1 MAAEGGQMTWIG
13 IDLGGTKVFGVVLHG
28 DKVKKD
34 AKRKTPTVGGPPAVV
49 DTVAGVIADLGGTDG
64 IEGVGI
70 GAPGPV
76 DHEAGVVRQ
85 APNLA
90 GWQDTD
96 VPLGSLVSKAI
107 GGVPVFVEN
116 DANVGTLA
124 EHRRGAGRGAAD
136 ALGVWVGTGIGG
148 GLILDGH
155 LRRGPTG
162 YAGEIG
168 HTVVT
173 KDGRMCGCGHPGH
186 LEAYAG
192 RASMEREAR
201 ARAAAGTTNM
211 LVQLAGDGRM
221 TSKIWAEALDARDPV
236 AMELIDGAVW
246 ALGVAIADAVTLL
259 DLNVMIVGG
268 GLADRLG
275 PTFVGRIEQ
284 SAREQIFAHGSAARV
299 VPAALG
305 DESGAVGAALLAADS
320 A

>member
-1 MAAEGGQMTWIG
+1 MTWIG
-13 IDLGGTKVFGVVLHG
+13 IDLGGTKVYGIVLHG
-28 DKVKKD
+28 EKIKKD
-34 AKRKTPTVGGPPAVV
+34 AKRKTPTEGGPAAVV
-49 DTVAGVIADLGGTDG
+49 DTIAGVIADLGGTEG
-64 IEGVGI
+64 IKGVGV

-90 GWQDTD
+90 GWQDSN
-96 VPLGSLVSKAI
+96 VPLGDLVSKAL

-124 EHRRGAGRGAAD
+124 EHRRGAGRGVSD
-136 ALGVWVGTGIGG
+136 VLGVWVGTGIGG
-148 GLILDGH
+148 GLILDGD

-168 HTVVT
+168 HTVVMQG
-173 KDGRMCGCGHPGH
+173 GRMCGCGHLGH

-192 RASMEREAR
+192 RASLEREAR
-201 ARAAAGTTNM
+201 APAAGEQRNM
-211 LVQLAGDGRM
+211 LVDLAGDGRM
-221 TSKIWAEALDARDPV
+221 TSKIWADALEARDPV
-236 AMELIDGAVW
+236 ALELIDGAVG
-246 ALGVAIADAVTLL
+246 ALGVAAANAVTLL
-259 DLNVMIVGG
+259 DLDMMIVGG

-284 SAREQIFAHGSAARV
+284 SAREQIFAHGSQARV

-305 DESGAVGAALLAADS
+305 DQSGALGAALMAADS

>member
-1 MAAEGGQMTWIG
+1 MTWIG
-13 IDLGGTKVFGVVLHG
+13 IDLGGTKVYGVVVHG
-28 DKVKKD
+28 DKVKRD
-34 AKRKTPTVGGPPAVV
+34 AKRKTPTQGGPGAVV
-49 DTVAGVIADLGGTDG
+49 DTIAGVVADLGGTEG
-64 IEGVGI
+64 IKAVGV

-90 GWQDTD
+90 GWQDAD
-96 VPLGSLVSKAI
+96 VPLGPLVGKAL

-124 EHRRGAGRGAAD
+124 EHKRGAGKGTSNV
-136 ALGVWVGTGIGG
+136 LGVWVGTGIGG
-148 GLILDGH
+148 GLILDDR

-168 HTVVT
+168 HTVVI
-173 KDGRMCGCGHPGH
+173 KGGRMCGCGHAGH

-192 RASMEREAR
+192 RAALEREAR
-201 ARAAAGTTNM
+201 ARAAAGTTNV

-221 TSKIWAEALDARDPV
+221 TSKVWADALEARDPV
-236 AMELIDGAVW
+236 ALELIDGAVW
-246 ALGVAIADAVTLL
+246 ALGVAIANAVAVL
-259 DLNVMIVGG
+259 DLDVMIVGG

-284 SAREQIFAHGSAARV
+284 SAREQLFAHGSQARV

-305 DESGAVGAALLAADS
+305 DQSGALGAALMAADS

>member
-1 MAAEGGQMTWIG
+1 VTWIG
-13 IDLGGTKVFGVVLHG
+13 IDLGGTKVYGVVVHG
-28 DKVKKD
+28 EKIKKD
-34 AKRKTPTVGGPPAVV
+34 AKRKTPTSGGPDAVV
-49 DTVAGVIADLGGTDG
+49 DTIAAVIQDLGG
-64 IEGVGI
+64 IEGADGVGI
-70 GAPGPV
+70 GAPGAV

-90 GWQDTD
+90 GWQENN
-96 VPLGSLVSKAI
+96 VPLGSLVSKAL
-107 GGVPVFVEN
+107 GGVAVFVDN
-116 DANVGTLA
+116 DANAGTLA
-124 EHRRGAGRGAAD
+124 EHKRGAGRGAD
-136 ALGVWVGTGIGG
+136 HVLGVWVGTGVGG

-168 HTVVT
+168 HIVVT
-173 KDGRMCGCGHPGH
+173 QGGRRCGCGQVGH

-201 ARAAAGTTNM
+201 ERAAQGTTNK
-211 LVQLAGDGRM
+211 LVELAGDGRM
-221 TSKIWAEALDARDPV
+221 TSSVWANALDARDPV
-236 AMELIDGAVW
+236 AIDLIDGAVR
-246 ALGVAIADAVTLL
+246 ALGVAIANAVTLL
-259 DLNVMIVGG
+259 DLDVMIVGG

-284 SAREQIFAHGSAARV
+284 SAREQVFAHGSAARV

-305 DESGAVGAALLAADS
+305 DQSGALGAALMAAES

>member
-1 MAAEGGQMTWIG
+1 V
-13 IDLGGTKVFGVVLHG
+13 DLGGTKVYGVVLHG

-34 AKRKTPTVGGPPAVV
+34 AKRKTPTSGGPDAVV
-49 DTVAGVIADLGGTDG
+49 ETIAGVVDDLGGTEG
-64 IEGVGI
+64 IKGVGV

-90 GWQDTD
+90 GWQDAN
-96 VPLGSLVSKAI
+96 VPLGALVSKAL
-107 GGVPVFVEN
+107 GGVPVFLEN

-124 EHRRGAGRGAAD
+124 EHKRGAGRGASD
-136 ALGVWVGTGIGG
+136 VLGVWVGTGIGG
-148 GLILDGH
+148 GLILEGK

-168 HTVVT
+168 HTVVV
-173 KDGRMCGCGHPGH
+173 KDGRLCGCGHLGH

-211 LVQLAGDGRM
+211 LVELAGDGRM

-236 AMELIDGAVW
+236 AMELIDGAVS

-259 DLNVMIVGG
+259 DLDVMIVGG

-284 SAREQIFAHGSAARV
+284 SAREQLFAHGSAARV

-305 DESGAVGAALLAADS
+305 DESAALGAALMAAES

>member
-1 MAAEGGQMTWIG
+1 M
-13 IDLGGTKVFGVVLHG
+13 
-28 DKVKKD
+28 
-34 AKRKTPTVGGPPAVV
+34 
-49 DTVAGVIADLGGTDG
+49 
-64 IEGVGI
+64 
-70 GAPGPV
+70 
-76 DHEAGVVRQ
+76 VRQ

-90 GWQDTD
+90 GWQENNIA
-96 VPLGSLVSKAI
+96 LGDLMSKAL
-107 GGVPVFVEN
+107 GGVPVFVDN

-124 EHRRGAGRGAAD
+124 EHKRGAGRGAAD
-136 ALGVWVGTGIGG
+136 VLGVWVGTGIGG

-162 YAGEIG
+162 FAGEIG

-173 KDGRMCGCGHPGH
+173 VGGRQCGCGQVGH

-201 ARAAAGTTNM
+201 KRAAQGTTNK
-211 LVQLAGDGRM
+211 LVELAGDGRM
-221 TSKIWAEALDARDPV
+221 TSSVWANALDARDPV
-236 AMELIDGAVW
+236 AMDLIDGAVR
-246 ALGVAIADAVTLL
+246 ALGVAIANAVTLL
-259 DLNVMIVGG
+259 DLDVMIVGG

-284 SAREQIFAHGSAARV
+284 SAREQLFAHGSAARV

-305 DESGAVGAALLAADS
+305 DQSGAVGAALMAAES

>member
-1 MAAEGGQMTWIG
+1 MTWIG
-13 IDLGGTKVFGVVLHG
+13 IDLGGTKVYGVIAQG
-28 DKVKKD
+28 EKVKGD
-34 AKRKTPTVGGPPAVV
+34 AKRKTPLEGGPAAVV
-49 DTVAGVIADLGGTDG
+49 DTIAGVVADLGGTEG
-64 IEGVGI
+64 IKGVGV
-70 GAPGPV
+70 GAPGAV

-90 GWQDTD
+90 GWQENN
-96 VPLGSLVSKAI
+96 VPLGSLVSKAL

-124 EHRRGAGRGAAD
+124 EHKRGAGRGASNVM
-136 ALGVWVGTGIGG
+136 GVWVGTGVGG
-148 GLILDGH
+148 GLILDGR

-168 HTVVT
+168 HTVVA
-173 KDGRMCGCGHPGH
+173 KEGRLCGCGRKGH

-192 RASMEREAR
+192 RASLEREAR
-201 ARAAAGTTNM
+201 ARAADGPTNM
-211 LVQLAGDGRM
+211 LVELAGEGRM
-221 TSKIWAEALDARDPV
+221 TSKIWAESLEARDPV
-236 AMELIDGAVW
+236 ALDLIDGAVS

-259 DLNVMIVGG
+259 DLDLMIVGG

-275 PTFVGRIEQ
+275 PGFVGRIEQ
-284 SAREQIFAHGSAARV
+284 ASREQIFAHGSAARV

-305 DESGAVGAALLAADS
+305 DQSGALGAALMAAES

>member
-1 MAAEGGQMTWIG
+1 VTWIG
-13 IDLGGTKVFGVVLHG
+13 IDLGGTKVYGVVLHG
-28 DKVKKD
+28 EKVKKD
-34 AKRKTPTVGGPPAVV
+34 AKRKTPTSGGPDAVV
-49 DTVAGVIADLGGTDG
+49 ETIAGVVADLGGTDG
-64 IEGVGI
+64 IKGVGV

-90 GWQDTD
+90 GWQDAD
-96 VPLGSLVSKAI
+96 VPLGALVSKAL

-116 DANVGTLA
+116 DANVGTLG
-124 EHRRGAGRGAAD
+124 EHRRGAGRGTSD
-136 ALGVWVGTGIGG
+136 VLGVWVGTGIGG

-168 HTVVT
+168 HTVVV
-173 KDGRMCGCGHPGH
+173 KGGRLCACGHAGH

-192 RASMEREAR
+192 RAALEREAR
-201 ARAAAGTTNM
+201 ARAADGRMNM
-211 LVQLAGDGRM
+211 LVELAGDGRM
-221 TSKIWAEALDARDPV
+221 TSKIWADALEARDPV
-236 AMELIDGAVW
+236 ALELIDGAVW
-246 ALGVAIADAVTLL
+246 ALGVGAADAVTLL
-259 DLNVMIVGG
+259 DLEMVIVGG

-275 PTFVGRIEQ
+275 PSFVGRIEQ
-284 SAREQIFAHGSAARV
+284 SAREQLFAHGSAARV

-305 DESGAVGAALLAADS
+305 DQSGALGAALTAAES

>member
-1 MAAEGGQMTWIG
+1 MTWIG
-13 IDLGGTKVFGVVLHG
+13 IDLGGTKIYGVVVHG

-34 AKRKTPTVGGPPAVV
+34 AKRKTPGEGGPAAVV
-49 DTVAGVIADLGGTDG
+49 DTIAAVIADLGGTDG
-64 IEGVGI
+64 IKGIGVG
-70 GAPGPV
+70 AAGPV

-96 VPLGSLVSKAI
+96 VPLGSLVSKAV
-107 GGVPVFVEN
+107 GGVPVFVDN

-124 EHRRGAGRGAAD
+124 EHRRGAGKGVD
-136 ALGVWVGTGIGG
+136 NALGVWVGTGIGG
-148 GLILDGH
+148 GLILDGR

-162 YAGEIG
+162 FAGEIG

-173 KDGRMCGCGHPGH
+173 KGGRLCGCGHLGH

-201 ARAAAGTTNM
+201 ARAATGTTNM
-211 LVQLAGDGRM
+211 LVELAGDGRM
-221 TSKIWAEALDARDPV
+221 TSKVWADALETRDPV
-236 AMELIDGAVW
+236 AMELIDDAVW

-259 DLNVMIVGG
+259 DLDVMIVGG

-284 SAREQIFAHGSAARV
+284 SARDQVFAHGSSARV

-305 DESGAVGAALLAADS
+305 DESGAVGAALMAAES

>member
-1 MAAEGGQMTWIG
+1 MTWIG
-13 IDLGGTKVFGVVLHG
+13 IDLGGTKVYGVVVHG
-28 DKVKKD
+28 EKIKKD
-34 AKRKTPTVGGPPAVV
+34 AKRKTPTSGGPDAVV
-49 DTVAGVIADLGGTDG
+49 DTIAAVIQDLGG
-64 IEGVGI
+64 IEGADGVGI
-70 GAPGPV
+70 GAPGAV

-90 GWQDTD
+90 GWQENN
-96 VPLGSLVSKAI
+96 VPVGSLVSKAL
-107 GGVPVFVEN
+107 GGVAVFVDN
-116 DANVGTLA
+116 DANAGTLA
-124 EHRRGAGRGAAD
+124 EHKRGAGRGAD
-136 ALGVWVGTGIGG
+136 HVLGVWVGTGVGG

-173 KDGRMCGCGHPGH
+173 QGGRRCGCGQVGH

-201 ARAAAGTTNM
+201 ERAAQGTTNK
-211 LVQLAGDGRM
+211 LVELAGDGRM
-221 TSKIWAEALDARDPV
+221 TSSVWANALDARDPV
-236 AMELIDGAVW
+236 AIDLIDGAVR
-246 ALGVAIADAVTLL
+246 ALGVAIANAVTLVDL
-259 DLNVMIVGG
+259 DVMIVGG

-284 SAREQIFAHGSAARV
+284 SAREQVFAHGSAARV

-305 DESGAVGAALLAADS
+305 DQSGALGAALMAAES

>member
-1 MAAEGGQMTWIG
+1 VTWIG
-13 IDLGGTKVFGVVLHG
+13 IDLGGTKVYGVVLHG

-34 AKRKTPTVGGPPAVV
+34 AKRKTPTSGGPDAVV
-49 DTVAGVIADLGGTDG
+49 ETIAGVVDDLGGTEG
-64 IEGVGI
+64 IKGVGV

-90 GWQDTD
+90 GWQDAN
-96 VPLGSLVSKAI
+96 VPLGALVSKAL
-107 GGVPVFVEN
+107 GGVPVFLEN
-116 DANVGTLA
+116 DANVGTWA
-124 EHRRGAGRGAAD
+124 EHKRGAGRGASD
-136 ALGVWVGTGIGG
+136 VLGVWVGTGIGG
-148 GLILDGH
+148 GLILEGK

-162 YAGEIG
+162 YAGELG
-168 HTVVT
+168 HTVVV
-173 KDGRMCGCGHPGH
+173 KDGRLCGCGHLGH

-211 LVQLAGDGRM
+211 LVELAGDGRM

-236 AMELIDGAVW
+236 AMELIDGAVS

-259 DLNVMIVGG
+259 DLDVMIVGG

-284 SAREQIFAHGSAARV
+284 SAREQLFAHGSAARV

-305 DESGAVGAALLAADS
+305 DESAALGAALMAAES